1 MPPIPKINEPFEL
14 LIVLISV
21 DIFDADLMD
30 YISDTLVL
38 FDEVKLLEL
47 GFMVDSMTAYDLFCK
62 LEM

>member
-38 FDEVKLLEL
+38 FDEVILLEL
-47 GFMVDSMTAYDLFCK
+47 QCMVDSITAYDLFCK